1 MKYIQAQIEDDYYLE
16 LKEFVVKRG
25 LAMNTMLLTAIAEHI
40 ENTKRKEDVE
50 AVVTETLSSLE
61 ERNLPNSKEDSN
73 E

>member
-25 LAMNTMLLTAIAEHI
+25 LAMNNLLLTALAEYI
-40 ENTKRKEDVE
+40 ENTKRKEDIE
-50 AVVTETLSSLE
+50 EVVTETLSSLE
-61 ERNLPNSKEDSN
+61 ERNLSKEDSN

>member
-1 MKYIQAQIEDDYYLE
+1 MKWVQAQLKDDLYLE
-16 LKEFVVKRG
+16 LKEFTVRRG
-25 LAMNTMLLTAIAEHI
+25 IQMNEFFLEALKTHL

-61 ERNLPNSKEDSN
+61 ERQNSKQEDSN